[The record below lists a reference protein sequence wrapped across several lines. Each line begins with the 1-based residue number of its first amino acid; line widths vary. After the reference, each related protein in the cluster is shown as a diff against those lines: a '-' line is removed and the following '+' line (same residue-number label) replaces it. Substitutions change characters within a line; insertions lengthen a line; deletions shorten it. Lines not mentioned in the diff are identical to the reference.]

1 MVKNITMSIEKKILD
16 EISRYQ
22 NISSYLNEQG
32 LGEVPAEDTPEEGGE
47 MDVASDEGAEEIPEP
62 IDVESDPDVEIVD
75 DEESTEDV
83 PDMGGESASTEEL
96 DVTELVTTQKNIS
109 DKQDEYMDTMFQK
122 LDSLTN
128 KLEDMDKIL
137 MKINDLE
144 QKVEKMKPKTPTE
157 RLQLRSLDSYPYN
170 QKLTDFFQ
178 DKENELEA
186 SGKNEYVLTSDDVE
200 NYSES
205 DIAKSFDKPFEEL

>member
-32 LGEVPAEDTPEEGGE
+32 LGEVPDEDTPEEGGE

-75 DEESTEDV
+75 DEESTEET

-157 RLQLRSLDSYPYN
+157 KLQLRSLDSYPYN